1 MQETPRRAQLPEKGD
16 EDALYLVDIS
26 SFIFRA
32 YHALP
37 PLSSSKGE
45 PTHAVKGVT
54 QMFRKLIDELDP
66 KRIIVA
72 MDSKAPTFRKELFE
86 AYKANRPPPPPDLS
100 MQIER
105 ILELVTVWGMNPI
118 GIPGFEADDIIATCA
133 VKARAA
139 GLKVVIVS
147 ADKDLLQ
154 LIDEETVMYDTMRGT
169 IFGEAE
175 TIERMGVPPEQVR
188 DLLALMGDSSDNIP
202 GVPSVGA
209 KTAAKFLGKYG
220 SLEGI
225 YENIEDFKGKT
236 KERLIE
242 NRDVAFLSRELVA
255 LKDDMELPFDPTEC
269 RFDGG
274 DLSALRRIFA
284 ELEFTA
290 LMASLEP
297 SGDAVEADYALI
309 EDAEELERFLI
320 VAREKAE
327 LGVHCLIEGG
337 NPHHARAHVIGL
349 AFDSGLSRVVRLDDE
364 KIIAALKPVLENSLI
379 RKYSDDIKR
388 DDLALRAY
396 GVRLRGHDF
405 DTMLASYLLDPS
417 RSSHGIVEVVRA
429 ELGEEIQSD
438 EQVLGKGAKRLA
450 VNLLDDAA
458 LLSIS
463 ATRADYAL
471 RLARVM
477 GDRMREEPFATLYH
491 NLELPLAHVLADIEA
506 AGVRLDTELLN
517 KMSADVGEQIDA
529 LKERCYELAGRE
541 FNVGSP
547 RQLEVILFDELNLPV
562 QKRTKTGRSTD
573 QSVLEDLSLLH
584 ELPETILEY
593 RSLSKLKSTYLDLL
607 PREVN
612 AETGRVHTS
621 FNQAVAATG
630 RLSSSDP
637 NLQNIPIRTEL
648 GRKIR
653 DAFIPRDGWVILAAD
668 YSQIELRILAHLSK
682 DEALVEAYTTGA
694 DVHRQTASAL
704 FGVPVEEVDR
714 EMRARA
720 KTVNFAVIY
729 GQTEFALARNLKIER
744 SEARRY
750 IEAFFER
757 YKGVARYMEESA
769 EEARRTG
776 YAKTILERRRS
787 IPDLNS
793 ENRNLRAAAERIARN
808 TPIQGSAADIIKRAM
823 VDLHEAMRRARYESR
838 ILLTVHD
845 ELVFEIA
852 PDERD
857 ELEPLIREK
866 MEGAAQLDLPLTV
879 EIGYGKNWGEAH

>member
-1 MQETPRRAQLPEKGD
+1 MQETPRSAKLPEKGD
-16 EDALYLVDIS
+16 ENALYLVDIS

-66 KRIIVA
+66 RRIVVA
-72 MDSKAPTFRKELFE
+72 MDTKSPTFRKELFE

-100 MQIER
+100 IQIER
-105 ILELVTVWGMNPI
+105 IVELVTAWGMNPI
-118 GIPGFEADDIIATCA
+118 GIPGYEADDIIATC
-133 VKARAA
+133 VVRARAA

-154 LIDEETVMYDTMRGT
+154 LIDDETVMYDTMRGT
-169 IFGEAE
+169 IYGRKE
-175 TIERMGVPPEQVR
+175 TIDRMGVPPEQVR

-202 GVPSVGA
+202 GVPSVGQ

-225 YENIEDFKGKT
+225 YEHIDEFKGKT
-236 KERLIE
+236 RERLIE
-242 NRDVAFLSRELVA
+242 YRDVAFLSRDLVA
-255 LKDDMELPFDPTEC
+255 LKQDVELPFDPLEC
-269 RFDGG
+269 RFEGG
-274 DLSALRRIFA
+274 DLGALRRIFS

-297 SGDAVEADYALI
+297 SGNAVEADHALI
-309 EDAEELERFLI
+309 DDAEELERFLL

-327 LGVHCLIEGG
+327 LGLHCLIEGG
-337 NPHHARAHVIGL
+337 NPHHARAYALGL
-349 AFDSGLSRVVRLDDE
+349 AFDSGLARVVRLEDE
-364 KIIAALKPVLENSLI
+364 ATIAALKPVLENSLI

-396 GVRLRGHDF
+396 GIRLRGHAF

-417 RSSHGIVEVVRA
+417 RNSHGIVEVVRA
-429 ELGEEIQSD
+429 ELGEEIPSD

-450 VNLLDDAA
+450 VSLLDTDS
-458 LLSIS
+458 LLSLS
-463 ATRADYAL
+463 AVRSDYAM

-477 GDRMREEPFATLYH
+477 GDRMREEPFKTLYH
-491 NLELPLAHVLADIEA
+491 GLELPLAHVLADIEA
-506 AGVRLDTELLN
+506 AGVRLDTELLGR
-517 KMSADVGEQIDA
+517 MSKEVGAQIDA
-529 LKERCYELAGRE
+529 LEKRCYELAGRE

-547 RQLEVILFDELNLPV
+547 RQLEVILFDELKLPV

-593 RSLSKLKSTYLDLL
+593 RTLTKLKSTYLDLL

-612 AETGRVHTS
+612 PETGRVHTS

-653 DAFIPRDGWVILAAD
+653 DAFIPREGFWILAAD
-668 YSQIELRILAHLSK
+668 YSQIELRILAHLSR
-682 DEALVEAYTTGA
+682 DEALLEAYRTGA

-750 IEAFFER
+750 IEAFFTR
-757 YKGVARYMEESA
+757 YQGVARYMDEA
-769 EEARRTG
+769 VEEARRRG
-776 YAKTILERRRS
+776 YAETILERRRN
-787 IPDLNS
+787 IPDLHS

-823 VDLHEAMRRARYESR
+823 VDLHESMRRARYESR

-866 MEGAAQLDLPLTV
+866 MEGAAKLDLPLIV